1 VIRNDCSFHALF
13 FGFGLGGLNTDF
25 FVILLE
31 GGEILTGLGEFSLFH
46 TFSDVPMDES
56 SLGVHEIEL
65 VIDSGENFSDGSRVG
80 DHAASSH
87 DLGEITTGND
97 GRGLVVDSTLE
108 TGRAPVNELDG
119 SLGLDGGDSGV
130 DILGDDIT
138 SVHEAAGHVF
148 TVAGIALGHHGCGL
162 EGRVG
167 DLGNGELLVVGLLS
181 GDDGSVRGKH
191 EMDSGVGDEV
201 SLEFSD
207 IDVKGTIESERGG
220 EGRDDLGNES
230 VQVGVGGSLDIKVSS
245 ADIVDGLVIEHDGDI
260 GVLKEGVSGEDG
272 VVRLNDGGGDLRRGV
287 DGESKL
293 GFLTVI
299 DGESLEEERSET
311 GSGTSTNS
319 VEDEETLETSA
330 LIGELADSVEAEI
343 DDLTSDG
350 VMSSGEVVSG
360 IFLSGDELL
369 GVEKLSVGSGSDL
382 IDNGGLKIEE
392 DGSGNV
398 LTGTSLGE
406 EGVESVV
413 TTSDGL
419 IGRHLTVRLDSVLE
433 AIKLPA
439 GVTNLD
445 TGLTDVNGNN
455 FSHDVRVYFVLKIDN
470 KNLIHF
476 NMV

>member
-1 VIRNDCSFHALF
+1 VNRNDCSFHALL
-13 FGFGLGGLNTDF
+13 FGLSLGGLNTDF

-311 GSGTSTNS
+311 GSGTTSNS

-439 GVTNLD
+439 GVTDLD
-445 TGLTDVNGNN
+445 TGLTDVN
-455 FSHDVRVYFVLKIDN
+455 
-470 KNLIHF
+470 
-476 NMV
+476 